1 MSPQWSVDRDIPW
14 DAFAPDKVNR
24 DLVGLVKAASL
35 VESNA
40 CVYADYLCNVFH
52 DDPDF
57 QALVRAWAEEEVQ
70 HGVALARWAELVDPT
85 FDYDARFRRFREG
98 YSIEAD
104 AAESV
109 RGSRS
114 GELVARCMVEVGT
127 SSYYTA
133 IADATDEPVLK
144 EICRRIATDEWRH
157 YAMFYKGLKRYL
169 EHERSSRLRRLLVAL
184 GRAAES
190 EDDELAYA
198 FFAAN
203 QPEDAPYERKAATSA
218 YFGRAM
224 PLYQRR
230 HVERALAMIFK
241 AIGLE
246 PRGRMNRLMTRCVVG
261 FMSWRGRRYA
271 AAA

>member
-14 DAFAPDKVNR
+14 EQFDPAKVDP

-52 DDPDF
+52 NDPEF
-57 QALVRAWAEEEVQ
+57 QRLSRDWAEEEVQ
-70 HGVALARWAELVDPT
+70 HGVALGRWARLADPT
-85 FDYDARFRRFREG
+85 FDYEARFRRFRAG
-98 YSIEAD
+98 FSIAVD
-104 AAESV
+104 AEESV
-109 RGSRS
+109 RGSRT

-144 EICRRIATDEWRH
+144 EVCRRIATDEWRH
-157 YAMFYKGLKRYL
+157 YRMFYKAMKQYL
-169 EHERSSRLRRLLVAL
+169 EAEPSSRFRRLVVAA

-203 QPEDAPYERKAATSA
+203 APDDAVYERKAATKA
-218 YFGRAM
+218 YFGRAL
-224 PLYQRR
+224 PLYRPR
-230 HVERALAMIFK
+230 HIERAMGMIFK
-241 AIGLE
+241 AIGFE
-246 PRGRMNRLMTRCVVG
+246 PHGRVSRVVTRGVTIYMG
-261 FMSWRGRRYA
+261 FRHRRSA